1 MLQPPPAEPGAPV
14 DEVDTP
20 ALLIDLDALEGNLD
34 LMAALARE
42 AGVKLR
48 PHAKT
53 HKSPVI
59 AHLQMARG
67 AVGQCVQKVSEAEIL
82 AWGGVGDIL
91 VSNEV
96 AGPRKLARF
105 AALSRICTAAICVDS
120 EAGVAALEAAAE
132 DAGLRLTALIEID
145 VGMDRCGIPPGP
157 AVTALAQ
164 RIAASRWLRFGGLQA
179 YQGRAQHQR
188 TPDERRASIARAVAL
203 TGETVAA
210 LKDAGLDCPIVGGAG
225 TGTFALEAA
234 SGVYTELQVGSYVFM
249 DADYARN
256 EQAPPFAQSLFVLT
270 TVMSAPRPDLAV
282 VDAGLKALAFDSG
295 PPVVWNRP
303 GVTYAGAS
311 DEHGKLVITGER
323 SRCASARSSGSSPAI
338 ATRQST
344 VMTGMSAV
352 GEIASSAYGPSRP
365 AVGWPETK
373 RRSGAAKA
381 PFMRNEPHVM
391 AIGSKPPHPPR
402 SPGKPTGFS
411 G

>member
-1 MLQPPPAEPGAPV
+1 MLQPPPAEPGAPI

-20 ALLIDLDALEGNLD
+20 ALLIDLDAFEGNLD
-34 LMAALARE
+34 RMAALARE

-59 AHLQMARG
+59 ARLQMARG
-67 AVGQCVQKVSEAEIL
+67 AVGQCVQKVAEAEIL

-96 AGPRKLARF
+96 AGSRKLARF
-105 AALSRICTAAICVDS
+105 AALSRISTAAICVDS

-157 AVTALAQ
+157 AVIALAQ

-179 YQGRAQHQR
+179 YQGGAQHQR
-188 TPDERRASIARAVAL
+188 TPDQRRASIAHAVAVA
-203 TGETVAA
+203 GETVAD
-210 LKDAGLDCPIVGGAG
+210 LNDVGLNCPIVGGAG

-270 TVMSAPRPDLAV
+270 TVMSAPRRDLAV

-311 DEHGKLVITGER
+311 DEHGKLVVSEGAEPPRFGER
-323 SRCASARSSGSSPAI
+323 LRLQPGHCDPTVDRYDWYVGCRGDRVECLWPVAARG
-338 ATRQST
+338 
-344 VMTGMSAV
+344 GMA
-352 GEIASSAYGPSRP
+352 
-365 AVGWPETK
+365 
-373 RRSGAAKA
+373 
-381 PFMRNEPHVM
+381 
-391 AIGSKPPHPPR
+391 
-402 SPGKPTGFS
+402 
-411 G
+411 

>member
-1 MLQPPPAEPGAPV
+1 MLQPPPAEPGAPI

-20 ALLIDLDALEGNLD
+20 ALLIDLDALERNLD

-59 AHLQMARG
+59 AHLQIARG
-67 AVGQCVQKVSEAEIL
+67 AVGQCVQKVAEAEVL

-120 EAGVAALEAAAE
+120 EAGVAALETAAK
-132 DAGLRLTALIEID
+132 DACLRLAALIEID
-145 VGMDRCGIPPGP
+145 VGMDRCGIAPGP

-164 RIAASRWLRFGGLQA
+164 RIAASRWLRLDGLQA

-188 TPDERRASIARAVAL
+188 TPDERRASIARAAAL
-203 TGETVAA
+203 AGETVAD
-210 LKDAGLDCPIVGGAG
+210 LKDAGLNCPIVGGAG

-256 EQAPPFAQSLFVLT
+256 EQAPPFA
-270 TVMSAPRPDLAV
+270 
-282 VDAGLKALAFDSG
+282 
-295 PPVVWNRP
+295 
-303 GVTYAGAS
+303 
-311 DEHGKLVITGER
+311 
-323 SRCASARSSGSSPAI
+323 RSSC
-338 ATRQST
+338 
-344 VMTGMSAV
+344 
-352 GEIASSAYGPSRP
+352 
-365 AVGWPETK
+365 
-373 RRSGAAKA
+373 
-381 PFMRNEPHVM
+381 
-391 AIGSKPPHPPR
+391 
-402 SPGKPTGFS
+402 
-411 G
+411 